1 MFRVLLLA
9 TTTGYQTRAFGDAA
23 ARLGVE
29 LVFATDRCH
38 LIEDPW
44 QDHAIPIRFY
54 DEDASV
60 AAILES
66 AAPQPIDGLLV
77 VGDRP
82 TVIGARV
89 AHRLGLPWHPPA
101 GAEAAR
107 HKQLTRERLRDAG
120 LPVPWFYAVALDANR
135 GGTDPSVRPGTTRGS
150 AATSHGLSYPCV
162 VKPVALSGSRGVM
175 RADDE
180 ASFERAF
187 ERLRAL
193 MRQPEV
199 RAERNDAHATALV
212 EGFIPGREYALEGLM
227 HHGVLHVLAIF
238 DKPDPLDGPFF
249 EETVYLTPSSATGEV
264 RRSLVDGVTRAAHA
278 LGLRH
283 GPLHAECRVNAEGVF
298 VLEVAARPIGGL
310 CARALRFQPAIHQP
324 SAIRSPQSAMPLEE
338 LLLRHALGED
348 PAPYRREGI
357 ASGVMMIPIPRRGIL
372 RRVDGIDEARQVAGV
387 DEVHI
392 TAKPDQLLVPL
403 PEGAS
408 YLGFIFARA
417 ERAAGVEQAL
427 RDAHARLAFAID
439 PEFPL
444 LTPAQIHYNHL
455 HG

>member
-1 MFRVLLLA
+1 MRRVLLLA

-23 ARLGVE
+23 ARLGVD

-44 QDHAIPIRFY
+44 QDHAVPIRFY
-54 DEDASV
+54 DEDGSV
-60 AAILES
+60 TAILES
-66 AAPQPIDGLLV
+66 AAARPIDGLLV

-89 AHRLGLPWHPPA
+89 AERLGLPWHPPA
-101 GAEAAR
+101 GASAAR

-120 LPVPWFYAVALDANR
+120 LPVPWWFATKLEPSALS
-135 GGTDPSVRPGTTRGS
+135 PEP
-150 AATSHGLSYPCV
+150 LSYPCV
-162 VKPVALSGSRGVM
+162 VKPVALSGSRGVI
-175 RADDE
+175 RADDPATFAE
-180 ASFERAF
+180 AFD
-187 ERLRAL
+187 RLRAL

-199 RAERNDAHATALV
+199 RAERNEAHATALV

-227 HHGVLHVLAIF
+227 HHGALHVLAIF

-249 EETVYLTPSSATGEV
+249 EETIYLTPSSATDDVQGPI
-264 RRSLVDGVTRAAHA
+264 VDGVTRAAHA

-283 GPLHAECRVNAEGVF
+283 GPIHAECRVNEEGAF

-310 CARALRFQPAIHQP
+310 CARALRFHCVQSAIHNPQPAI
-324 SAIRSPQSAMPLEE
+324 SLEE

-348 PAPYRREGI
+348 PVPYQREAI
-357 ASGVMMIPIPRRGIL
+357 ASGVMMIPIPWRGIL
-372 RRVDGIDEARQVAGV
+372 RRVDGIDEARRVAGV
-387 DEVHI
+387 DEIHI
-392 TAKPDQLLVPL
+392 TAKLDQLLVPL

-408 YLGFIFARA
+408 YLGFIFARD
-417 ERAAGVEQAL
+417 ERAAGAEQAL
-427 RDAHARLAFAID
+427 RDAHARLVFTID
-439 PEFPL
+439 REFPV
-444 LTPAQIHYNHL
+444 LTPGQIHYNLL

>member
-1 MFRVLLLA
+1 MARILILA

-38 LIEDPW
+38 LIEDPS

-66 AAPQPIDGLLV
+66 AAVRPINGLLV

-89 AHRLGLPWHPPA
+89 AERLGLPWHSPDA
-101 GAEAAR
+101 ASAAR

-120 LPVPWFYAVALDANR
+120 LPVPWCFPLAVGREPFAL
-135 GGTDPSVRPGTTRGS
+135 RPEP
-150 AATSHGLSYPCV
+150 LSYPCV

-193 MRQPEV
+193 LAQPDV
-199 RAERNDAHATALV
+199 RAERNEAHATALV
-212 EGFIPGREYALEGLM
+212 EAFIPGREYALEGLM
-227 HHGVLHVLAIF
+227 HHGALHVLAIF

-249 EETVYLTPSSATGEV
+249 EETIYVTPSSATDEGH
-264 RRSLVDGVTRAAHA
+264 RAIVDGVTHAAQA
-278 LGLRH
+278 LGLHH
-283 GPLHAECRVNAEGVF
+283 GPIHAECRVNAGGVF

-310 CARALRFQPAIHQP
+310 CARALRFGGIGGVVG
-324 SAIRSPQSAMPLEE
+324 PLEE
-338 LLLRHALGED
+338 MLLRQALGED
-348 PAPYRREGI
+348 PAAWQREAG
-357 ASGVMMIPIPRRGIL
+357 ASGVMMIPIPRRGVFRHAAGL
-372 RRVDGIDEARQVAGV
+372 DEAGRVAGIDEI
-387 DEVHI
+387 HI

-417 ERAAGVEQAL
+417 DCAADVEQAL
-427 RDAHARLAFAID
+427 RDAHARLVFTID
-439 PEFPL
+439 PELPL
-444 LTPAQIHYNHL
+444 LSPGQIHYNLL